1 MNENLIVLHDIS
13 NSRFVSTSITNKEKS
28 SSLSSKRDKN
38 ILCQQCGGNGYMKST
53 PNCYH
58 TCLEC
63 LGRGLLPN
71 IS

>member
-1 MNENLIVLHDIS
+1 MSFSLTKKEKEGTP
-13 NSRFVSTSITNKEKS
+13 STSVEH
-28 SSLSSKRDKN
+28 

-63 LGRGLLPN
+63 LGKGLIPHF
-71 IS
+71 SK